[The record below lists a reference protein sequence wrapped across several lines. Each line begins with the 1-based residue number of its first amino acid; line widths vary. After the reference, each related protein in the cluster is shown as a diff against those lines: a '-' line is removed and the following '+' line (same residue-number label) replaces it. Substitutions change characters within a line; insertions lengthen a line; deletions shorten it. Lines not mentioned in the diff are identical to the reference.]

1 MLPFRDTLV
10 CILVHQDD
18 TKLTISAFGLAV
30 TASSITIHPKPSP
43 TSEPSSTSGQWLII
57 SNTSIFWPT
66 YTDYFYGPT
75 KGPKAHVVTCNAKW
89 VEYYGRSTGLRSLG
103 PTGTSISYEPYP
115 TSEGACRTSSSL
127 ENYSDTHTG
136 PVTTLCDGIPR
147 ALGPRETVTSYYPG
161 TGPCVSSTT
170 TFSYTVELYREPK
183 EPKCKLNEEK
193 CIPIWS
199 TYRELSSEYYHTVT
213 TVTPG
218 DTKSPIPPYSCPTP
232 TRSYPEENPCS
243 ACHFLPGTATVFY
256 WPVTTAGGDLCLQN
270 GTTIPATGPSTA
282 VVNGQ
287 TLISPSIYVSFTSIY
302 AWSNR
307 RAHPGS
313 QCGDTHTDTIIAV
326 DPISVSSVRNHRN
339 AKYPTIGT
347 AYPFNFAEFMPQEV
361 GNYSMP
367 LIPWP
372 QYRGGSQCPL
382 YDPSCTMIRD
392 DYMPFLDLP
401 EAVREIDKHWTVC
414 DAHWYI
420 PPVTLVPLTGDI
432 KIQATPTAEANANVM
447 AAMAFP
453 ESVAAVP
460 TPEPTGGSTD

>member
-1 MLPFRDTLV
+1 MLWTLLLAV
-10 CILVHQDD
+10 VHGHVA
-18 TKLTISAFGLAV
+18 LGLAV
-30 TASSITIHPKPSP
+30 TASSITIRPSPSP
-43 TSEPSSTSGQWLII
+43 TSEPSPSSSTSGQWLII

-75 KGPKAHVVTCNAKW
+75 TGPEASVVTCNAKW
-89 VEYYGRSTGLRSLG
+89 VEYFGRSTGLRSLG
-103 PTGTSISYEPYP
+103 PTGTSISYIPYP
-115 TSEGACRTSSSL
+115 TSAGACRTSSSL
-127 ENYSDTHTG
+127 EEYSDTHTG

-161 TGPCVSSTT
+161 TGPCSSYTT
-170 TFSYTVELYREPK
+170 TFSNTVDLYREP
-183 EPKCKLNEEK
+183 PAPDCTLNTQE

-199 TYRELSSEYYHTVT
+199 TYRELSSSYYDSIT
-213 TVTPG
+213 TVTLG
-218 DTKSPIPPYSCPTP
+218 DTNSPIPPVSCPST
-232 TRSYPEENPCS
+232 TRTYPENPCTN
-243 ACHFLPGTATVFY
+243 CHFLPGTATVFY

-270 GTTIPATGPSTA
+270 GTTIPASPTGTGPNTA
-282 VVNGQ
+282 VLNGQ
-287 TLISPSIYVSFTSIY
+287 TLVSPSIYVSFTSIY

-326 DPISVSSVRNHRN
+326 DPVSVSSVRHHRN

-347 AYPFNFAEFMPQEV
+347 AYPFDFAEFTPQEV
-361 GNYSMP
+361 GNYTMP

-401 EAVREIDKHWTVC
+401 EAVRQIDALWTEC

-432 KIQATPTAEANANVM
+432 EIQPTPTAEATIMAGMAVPEGV
-447 AAMAFP
+447 AAM
-453 ESVAAVP
+453 P
-460 TPEPTGGSTD
+460 TPEPTGW

>member
-1 MLPFRDTLV
+1 M
-10 CILVHQDD
+10 
-18 TKLTISAFGLAV
+18 
-30 TASSITIHPKPSP
+30 
-43 TSEPSSTSGQWLII
+43 
-57 SNTSIFWPT
+57 SIFWPT

-75 KGPKAHVVTCNAKW
+75 TGPKAHVVTCNAKW
-89 VEYYGRSTGLRSLG
+89 VEYYGWSTGLRLLG
-103 PTGTSISYEPYP
+103 PTATSISYEPYP

-136 PVTTLCDGIPR
+136 PVTTHCDGIPR
-147 ALGPRETVTSYYPG
+147 ALG
-161 TGPCVSSTT
+161 TGPCSSSTA
-170 TFSYTVELYREPK
+170 TFLYTVELHREPK
-183 EPKCKLNEEK
+183 APKCSLNTQK
-193 CIPIWS
+193 CILIWS
-199 TYRELSSEYYHTVT
+199 TYSELSSSYFHTVT

-218 DTKSPIPPYSCPTP
+218 DTNSPIPPYSCPST
-232 TRSYPEENPCS
+232 TRSYPEENSCTN
-243 ACHFLPGTATVFY
+243 CHFLPGTATVFY
-256 WPVTTAGGDLCLQN
+256 WPVTTASGDLCLQTS
-270 GTTIPATGPSTA
+270 TTIPATPTGSGPNTA

-313 QCGDTHTDTIIAV
+313 QCGDTHTNTIIAV

-347 AYPFNFAEFMPQEV
+347 AYPFNFAEFTPQEV
-361 GNYSMP
+361 GNYTMP

-401 EAVREIDKHWTVC
+401 EAVRQIDKLWTEC

-432 KIQATPTAEANANVM
+432 KIQATPTAEASVM
-447 AAMAFP
+447 ADMAVP

-460 TPEPTGGSTD
+460 TPEPTGGITN

>member
-1 MLPFRDTLV
+1 MLWTLLLAV
-10 CILVHQDD
+10 LQGHVV
-18 TKLTISAFGLAV
+18 SSLAV
-30 TASSITIHPKPSP
+30 TASSITIRPSPSP

-75 KGPKAHVVTCNAKW
+75 TGPKAHVVTCNAKW

-103 PTGTSISYEPYP
+103 PTATSISYDPYP

-127 ENYSDTHTG
+127 EDYSDTHTG

-161 TGPCVSSTT
+161 TGPCSSYTT

-183 EPKCKLNEEK
+183 APKCTLNTQQ

-199 TYRELSSEYYHTVT
+199 TYRELSSSYYHTVT
-213 TVTPG
+213 TITPG
-218 DTKSPIPPYSCPTP
+218 DTNSPIPPYS
-232 TRSYPEENPCS
+232 S
-243 ACHFLPGTATVFY
+243 TVFY

-270 GTTIPATGPSTA
+270 GTTIPATPTGTSPNTA

-347 AYPFNFAEFMPQEV
+347 AYPFNFAEFTPQEV
-361 GNYSMP
+361 GNYTMP

-401 EAVREIDKHWTVC
+401 EAVRQIDKLWTEC

-420 PPVTLVPLTGDI
+420 PPVTLVPVMGDI
-432 KIQATPTAEANANVM
+432 KIQPTRTPTPTAEANVV
-447 AAMAFP
+447 AAMAVP

-460 TPEPTGGSTD
+460 TPEQTGW